1 MINMIIPKK
10 MRSFVHVAL
19 IITLSPGD
27 KILVHHNIKNFILA
41 HKRCMDLGDPNVFI
55 KLG

>member
-1 MINMIIPKK
+1 MIIPKK